1 MPRSAALIV
10 ALVLALAGFPAGQI
24 GISAQDATPGA
35 GPPPFPP
42 PSANVT
48 VFAEGLDNP
57 RGLEFGPDGLLY
69 VAEGGQGGTTS
80 TEGQCDQV
88 VPPVGPYTG
97 GDNARIS
104 ALDAN
109 GQRTTVAEGL
119 PSDQTAPTLGSLVSG
134 VADIAFVDDTLYYLL
149 AAGGCSH
156 GHADV
161 PNGVFRV
168 TKDGSTKLVA
178 DLSAFVKANPTS
190 VQNPGDFEPD
200 EGAFGLELF
209 NDELYVAESNHGAL
223 DAVDPATGKVRR
235 VVDMTETQGH
245 LVPTAMAVG
254 PDGNLYVSNLTT
266 FPMVARASQVFTV
279 TPNGELSVYAKAVT
293 AVLGLAFDNEGRLYV
308 LETSGPGSG
317 QEAPIVPGTGRVVR
331 LTDNGEL
338 EVVATG
344 LVFPT
349 GMTFGPDGTLY
360 VSNFGFGFPPG
371 AGQVVAIDVPAPLPE
386 ATPGEDIGPSGMAT
400 PAS

>member
-1 MPRSAALIV
+1 MPRFVALIV
-10 ALVLALAGFPAGQI
+10 ALVLALAALPASLVGT
-24 GISAQDATPGA
+24 SAQQATPGA

-42 PSANVT
+42 PSANVS

-57 RGLEFGPDGLLY
+57 RGLEFGPDGTLY

-80 TEGQCDQV
+80 TEGECEQV

-104 ALDAN
+104 TLDAD
-109 GQRTTVAEGL
+109 GQRTSIVEGL
-119 PSDQTAPTLGSLVSG
+119 PSTQTAESLGSLVSG

-156 GHADV
+156 GHPDV

-168 TKDGSTKLVA
+168 TEDGSTELVA
-178 DLSAFVKANPTS
+178 DLSAFVMANPTA

-200 EGAFGLELF
+200 ESAYGLELF

-223 DAVDPATGKVRR
+223 DAVDPATGEVHR
-235 VVDMTETQGH
+235 VMDMTETESH

-266 FPMVARASQVFTV
+266 FPITAGAAKVFTV
-279 TPNGELSVYAKAVT
+279 TPEGELGVHAEGVT
-293 AVLGLAFDNEGRLYV
+293 AVLGLAFDDEGQLYV

-317 QEAPIVPGTGRVVR
+317 MEAGWG
-331 LTDNGEL
+331 
-338 EVVATG
+338 
-344 LVFPT
+344 
-349 GMTFGPDGTLY
+349 
-360 VSNFGFGFPPG
+360 
-371 AGQVVAIDVPAPLPE
+371 
-386 ATPGEDIGPSGMAT
+386 
-400 PAS
+400 